1 LVNKPDKPLDFMIN
15 ALTAEPIR
23 RVFLMGPTGSFRQ
36 DNALFLAEH
45 FGWKCISTGD
55 LLRKEVLKKNTA
67 GIKIKDA
74 FSKFEY
80 VDDQIVIDLVSKEIQ
95 ESEEEKTSWILQGF
109 PRTKT
114 QAMAL

>member
-1 LVNKPDKPLDFMIN
+1 MHSHRNPVSNNKSNPNLV
-15 ALTAEPIR
+15 R

-80 VDDQIVIDLVSKEIQ
+80 GK
-95 ESEEEKTSWILQGF
+95 
-109 PRTKT
+109 
-114 QAMAL
+114 